1 MQYQVKCN
9 LSTGSEAMALF
20 SLSHIVPK
28 IFHHS
33 TAGSFGVGR
42 HMSAFSQLKTW
53 EEWADGTNG
62 MKQYI
67 LRHLSVVEHAL
78 QGDINCVLA
87 GSEAHPV
94 NRAALACS
102 VNFINAFVQYVDTT
116 MDMLHVQSGFSK
128 KAAWS
133 LITQLMYRIFMDM
146 SAVREGTLASLHSD
160 DPVEACASVL
170 WCVFRT
176 QDKMAE
182 FVCHGIGNHSS
193 ISSEYVKFL
202 AGHSSV
208 GDIDKLQKEVC
219 DASKSAKSAKEEEV
233 KATTKSDKASTR
245 ADKAAKSAAEVAKI
259 AADLQRLVKKLSD
272 KVF

>member
-1 MQYQVKCN
+1 
-9 LSTGSEAMALF
+9 
-20 SLSHIVPK
+20 
-28 IFHHS
+28 
-33 TAGSFGVGR
+33 
-42 HMSAFSQLKTW
+42 
-53 EEWADGTNG
+53 

-67 LRHLSVVEHAL
+67 LRLLPVVEHAL

-146 SAVREGTLASLHSD
+146 SAVREGTLASLRSG

-170 WCVFRT
+170 WCVFHT

-208 GDIDKLQKEVC
+208 GDIDKLQKEVR
-219 DASKSAKSAKEEEV
+219 DTTKSAKAAKEEAV
-233 KATTKSDKASTR
+233 KATTRSDKASTQT
-245 ADKAAKSAAEVAKI
+245 DKAAKSAAEVAKI
-259 AADLQRLVKKLSD
+259 AADLQRMVKKLSD

>member
-1 MQYQVKCN
+1 
-9 LSTGSEAMALF
+9 MALF
-20 SLSHIVPK
+20 SLSHIVPN

-33 TAGSFGVGR
+33 TAGLFGVGR
-42 HMSAFSQLKTW
+42 HMSALSQLKTW

-62 MKQYI
+62 VKQYI
-67 LRHLSVVEHAL
+67 LRRLPVVEHAL
-78 QGDINCVLA
+78 QGDINFVLA
-87 GSEAHPV
+87 GSAAHPV

-102 VNFINAFVQYVDTT
+102 VNFINACVQYVDTT

-146 SAVREGTLASLHSD
+146 SAVREGTLASLRSD

-170 WCVFRT
+170 CCVFQT

-182 FVCHGIGNHSS
+182 FVFHGIGNHSS

-219 DASKSAKSAKEEEV
+219 DATKSAKAAKDEAV
-233 KATTKSDKASTR
+233 KPTTKSDKASTQ
-245 ADKAAKSAAEVAKI
+245 ADKSAKSAAEVAKI